1 MKRLFWQEG
10 MDTKKYHL
18 VSWKKVCQPKELGGL
33 GVVDLKVMNMCLL
46 SKWLWRI
53 ENEEGVWQTL
63 IRKKYIR
70 KTLSA
75 CERKPGQS
83 HFWQSLMNVKDV
95 FFKFCRKVIG
105 NGRRTRFWEDV

>member
-1 MKRLFWQEG
+1 MISMLELPKGVCKKVEFYMKRLFWKEG

-83 HFWQSLMNVKDV
+83 QAPF
-95 FFKFCRKVIG
+95 G
-105 NGRRTRFWEDV
+105 T